1 MSNQAQQQFG
11 LTEEEFTD
19 DYLRVRVHGEAGVN
33 ALVKAMRD
41 SRKANEYEGYQMV
54 WAEDETE
61 NPAYLRVSWSEP
73 QDLPLVRK
81 ALKSGDPELFELVPK
96 AAKK

>member
-19 DYLRVRVHGEAGVN
+19 DYLRVRVHGEAGVT

-41 SRKANEYEGYQMV
+41 SRKLNEYEGYQMV
-54 WAEDETE
+54 WAEDDAAD
-61 NPAYLRVSWSEP
+61 PLYLRVSWSEKA
-73 QDLPLVRK
+73 DLPLIRK
-81 ALKSGDPELFELVPK
+81 ALKDGDPELFELVPK
-96 AAKK
+96 ADA